1 MQPGG
6 QSLVDRLL
14 AAKNTIAGQALAK
27 VVCKAT
33 TEEIMGPKRKHLDF
47 LLQAT
52 NEMNVSIPQLADLLI
67 ERTQNSSWVVSF
79 KALITIHHLMCFG
92 NERFEAYMA
101 SHNHRLQPASYLDRM
116 GMPGGDMSNYIRRYA
131 SYLNEKRESYKLM
144 GYDFCKIKRGKDDG
158 VLRTMPTEKL
168 LKALPILQ
176 KQLDALLEFDVT
188 PNELTNGV
196 INSCFFLLI
205 KDLIRLYAAFNDGMI
220 NLLEKYFDM
229 NKKQCREALD
239 IYKKFLDRTD
249 KVSNF
254 LKVAETSGMERSEI
268 PDLSRRIDENNSAPS
283 SLLEALENH
292 LAHMEGKKISQT
304 SISRQ
309 QTEQDLKSFSRDLIF
324 NDSDDPQKILEEE
337 AKALAQF
344 NKSKDSSSPS
354 AFTQSTAT
362 TSNNFGDT
370 DFFSQQTSSNGQHAK
385 PSTTIQQQQLL
396 TDDLFSLATPPA
408 QTSTNS
414 FFNNNQNVFPAFQEP
429 PQHQQQQPF
438 QNMLDTSLPRKEE
451 TSSIETSLA
460 SNITEASFFDDILQP
475 TSMSSNKNPS
485 TMPLFTNNQSI
496 SATNKPFQTGDLN
509 SSLNQLLENLD
520 MKDRS
525 KIGKDHQW
533 TPNEG
538 KNQKIGMATGAM
550 ASPST
555 AWPNQPSMGAPF
567 GGIGVQPTTMWQPTA
582 TPASTNP
589 FAAPSGPSIYMMN
602 VTRPYYPVPMGFGG
616 MGARPMG
623 AGTNPFAAQP
633 QFGASPFGQQPK
645 PNQQQVNDPFGN
657 L

>member
-268 PDLSRRIDENNSAPS
+268 PDLSRAPS

-354 AFTQSTAT
+354 AFTQSTTTT

-396 TDDLFSLATPPA
+396 TDDLFSLTTPPA

-414 FFNNNQNVFPAFQEP
+414 FFNNNQNVFPAFHEP
-429 PQHQQQQPF
+429 PQQQQQPF
-438 QNMLDTSLPRKEE
+438 QNMLDTSLPR
-451 TSSIETSLA
+451 T
-460 SNITEASFFDDILQP
+460 SFFDDILQP
-475 TSMSSNKNPS
+475 TSMSSNKNSS

-496 SATNKPFQTGDLN
+496 PATNKPFQTGDLN

-533 TPNEG
+533 TPNDG
-538 KNQKIGMATGAM
+538 KNQKIGIGAGAI

-555 AWPNQPSMGAPF
+555 AWPNQPPMSAPF
-567 GGIGVQPTTMWQPTA
+567 GGIGVQPTAMWQPTA
-582 TPASTNP
+582 TAASTNP
-589 FAAPSGPSIYMMN
+589 FAAPSGPS
-602 VTRPYYPVPMGFGG
+602 PMGFGG

>member
-27 VVCKAT
+27 IVCKAT

-101 SHNHRLQPASYLDRM
+101 SHNHRLQPAAYLDRM

-268 PDLSRRIDENNSAPS
+268 PDLSRAPS

-292 LAHMEGKKISQT
+292 LAHMEGKKLTSQT

-309 QTEQDLKSFSRDLIF
+309 QTEQDLKSFSRDFIF

-344 NKSKDSSSPS
+344 NKSKDSS
-354 AFTQSTAT
+354 AFTQPTTAN
-362 TSNNFGDT
+362 NNFGDT
-370 DFFSQQTSSNGQHAK
+370 DFFSQQTSSNGQHTK
-385 PSTTIQQQQLL
+385 SHTTAQQQQLL
-396 TDDLFSLATPPA
+396 TDDLFSLATPPS
-408 QTSTNS
+408 QTSTNT
-414 FFNNNQNVFPAFQEP
+414 FFNNNQNTFPVFQP
-429 PQHQQQQPF
+429 QQPF
-438 QNMLDTSLPRKEE
+438 SNVLDTSAPKVAEAPPSTE
-451 TSSIETSLA
+451 TSTVT
-460 SNITEASFFDDILQP
+460 NISEANFFDDILQP
-475 TSMSSNKNPS
+475 TSMSSNKNISTTPVFTTNQNIPS
-485 TMPLFTNNQSI
+485 TTKPLQS
-496 SATNKPFQTGDLN
+496 GDLN

-533 TPNEG
+533 TPSDS
-538 KNQKIGMATGAM
+538 KNQQKIGIGGGTMH
-550 ASPST
+550 SPGT
-555 AWPNQPSMGAPF
+555 VWPNQPPMMGGSF
-567 GGIGVQPTTMWQPTA
+567 GGMNVQQNTMWQQPA
-582 TPASTNP
+582 TQTSSTNP
-589 FAAPSGPSIYMMN
+589 FAAPTGQSQ
-602 VTRPYYPVPMGFGG
+602 MGFGS
-616 MGARPMG
+616 MGPRLTG

-633 QFGASPFGQQPK
+633 SFGASPFGQQPK
-645 PNQQQVNDPFGN
+645 QNQQQVNDPFGS

>member
-101 SHNHRLQPASYLDRM
+101 SHNHRLQPAAYLDRM

-268 PDLSRRIDENNSAPS
+268 PDLSRAPS

-292 LAHMEGKKISQT
+292 LAHMEGKKLSSQT

-344 NKSKDSSSPS
+344 NKSKDSSSS
-354 AFTQSTAT
+354 TYTQPPPATT

-370 DFFSQQTSSNGQHAK
+370 DFFSQQTSNGQHTK
-385 PSTTIQQQQLL
+385 SSTTVQHQQLL
-396 TDDLFSLATPPA
+396 TDDLFSLATPPS
-408 QTSTNS
+408 QTSTNT
-414 FFNNNQNVFPAFQEP
+414 FFNNNQNTFPAFQQP
-429 PQHQQQQPF
+429 QQPF
-438 QNMLDTSLPRKEE
+438 HNVLDTSVPKIEEAPPSNE
-451 TSSIETSLA
+451 TSIVT
-460 SNITEASFFDDILQP
+460 NITEANFFDDILQP
-475 TSMSSNKNPS
+475 TSMSSNKNTPS
-485 TMPLFTNNQSI
+485 IPLFTTNQNIPS
-496 SATNKPFQTGDLN
+496 TTKPLQSGDLN

-520 MKDRS
+520 IKDRS

-533 TPNEG
+533 TPG
-538 KNQKIGMATGAM
+538 DSKNQQKIGIGGGSII
-550 ASPST
+550 SPGT
-555 AWPNQPSMGAPF
+555 TWPSQPPMMGAQF
-567 GGIGVQPTTMWQPTA
+567 GSMSVQQNTMWQQSAPQTS
-582 TPASTNP
+582 STNP
-589 FAAPSGPSIYMMN
+589 FAAPTGQSQ
-602 VTRPYYPVPMGFGG
+602 MGFGS
-616 MGARPMG
+616 MGPRPMG

-633 QFGASPFGQQPK
+633 SFGASPFGQQPK
-645 PNQQQVNDPFGN
+645 QNQQQVNDPFGS

>member
-268 PDLSRRIDENNSAPS
+268 PDLSRV
-283 SLLEALENH
+283 
-292 LAHMEGKKISQT
+292 T
-304 SISRQ
+304 
-309 QTEQDLKSFSRDLIF
+309 
-324 NDSDDPQKILEEE
+324 
-337 AKALAQF
+337 
-344 NKSKDSSSPS
+344 
-354 AFTQSTAT
+354 
-362 TSNNFGDT
+362 
-370 DFFSQQTSSNGQHAK
+370 
-385 PSTTIQQQQLL
+385 
-396 TDDLFSLATPPA
+396 

-414 FFNNNQNVFPAFQEP
+414 FFNNNQNVFPAFHEP
-429 PQHQQQQPF
+429 PQQQQQPF
-438 QNMLDTSLPRKEE
+438 QNMLDTSLPR
-451 TSSIETSLA
+451 T
-460 SNITEASFFDDILQP
+460 SFFDDILQP
-475 TSMSSNKNPS
+475 TSMSSNKNSS

-496 SATNKPFQTGDLN
+496 PATNKPFQTGDLN

-533 TPNEG
+533 TPNDG
-538 KNQKIGMATGAM
+538 KNQKIGIGAGAI

-555 AWPNQPSMGAPF
+555 AWPNQPPMSAPF
-567 GGIGVQPTTMWQPTA
+567 GGIGVQPTAMWQPTA
-582 TPASTNP
+582 TAASTNP
-589 FAAPSGPSIYMMN
+589 FAAPSGPS
-602 VTRPYYPVPMGFGG
+602 PMGFGG

>member
-67 ERTQNSSWVVSF
+67 ERTQNSSWVVSY

-101 SHNHRLQPASYLDRM
+101 SHNHRLQPAAYLDRM
-116 GMPGGDMSNYIRRYA
+116 GMPGGDMSSYVRRYA
-131 SYLNEKRESYKLM
+131 NYLNEKRDAYKLT

-158 VLRTMPTEKL
+158 VLRTMPTDKL

-176 KQLDALLEFDVT
+176 KQLDALLEFEVT

-229 NKKQCREALD
+229 NKKQCREGLD
-239 IYKKFLDRTD
+239 IYKRFLERTD
-249 KVSNF
+249 KVSTF
-254 LKVAETSGMERSEI
+254 LKVAETSGMDRSEI
-268 PDLSRRIDENNSAPS
+268 PDLSRRIDDNRAPS

-292 LAHMEGKKISQT
+292 LAHMEGKKIPPQA
-304 SISRQ
+304 SISRH

-337 AKALAQF
+337 AKALALF
-344 NKSKDSSSPS
+344 NKNKDFSNAP
-354 AFTQSTAT
+354 TT
-362 TSNNFGDT
+362 TSSGNGFGDT
-370 DFFSQQTSSNGQHAK
+370 DFFSQHQPPPSSSSSNGQY
-385 PSTTIQQQQLL
+385 PSLPAANTINQQQQLL
-396 TDDLFSLATPPA
+396 TDDLFSLATPPT
-408 QTSTNS
+408 QTATNT
-414 FFNNNQNVFPAFQEP
+414 FFNNNSNTFPAFQQP
-429 PQHQQQQPF
+429 PQQPF
-438 QNMLDTSLPRKEE
+438 QTVLDTSVPK
-451 TSSIETSLA
+451 T
-460 SNITEASFFDDILQP
+460 NFFDDILQP
-475 TSMSSNKNPS
+475 TSLSSGKTTS
-485 TMPLFTNNQSI
+485 TAPLFANNQNI
-496 SATNKPFQTGDLN
+496 PTAAKPLQSGDLN
-509 SSLNQLLENLD
+509 SSLNQLFENLD

-525 KIGKDHQW
+525 RIGKDHQW
-533 TPNEG
+533 VPGDG
-538 KNQKIGMATGAM
+538 KNQQKIGMGSGTMNSPGA
-550 ASPST
+550 SWPS
-555 AWPNQPSMGAPF
+555 QPTIGAPF
-567 GGIGVQPTTMWQPTA
+567 GGMGGSQPNTMWQQAPA
-582 TPASTNP
+582 QAASTNP
-589 FAAPSGPSIYMMN
+589 FAAPSGSS
-602 VTRPYYPVPMGFGG
+602 PMGFGG
-616 MGARPMG
+616 QPARPMG
-623 AGTNPFAAQP
+623 ANTNPFAAP
-633 QFGASPFGQQPK
+633 QSFGASPFGQPGK
-645 PNQQQVNDPFGN
+645 PNQAQVNDPFGD

>member
-254 LKVAETSGMERSEI
+254 LKVAEQLSVYIYQTSGMERSEI
-268 PDLSRRIDENNSAPS
+268 PDLSRRIDENNTAPS

-354 AFTQSTAT
+354 AFTQSTT
-362 TSNNFGDT
+362 TTTNNNFGDT

-396 TDDLFSLATPPA
+396 TDDLFSLTTPPA

-414 FFNNNQNVFPAFQEP
+414 FFNNNQNVFPAFHEP
-429 PQHQQQQPF
+429 PQQQQQPF
-438 QNMLDTSLPRKEE
+438 QNMLDTSLPR
-451 TSSIETSLA
+451 T
-460 SNITEASFFDDILQP
+460 SFFDDILQP
-475 TSMSSNKNPS
+475 TSMSSNKNSS

-496 SATNKPFQTGDLN
+496 PATNKPFQTGDLN

-533 TPNEG
+533 TPNDG
-538 KNQKIGMATGAM
+538 KNQKIGIGAGAI

-555 AWPNQPSMGAPF
+555 AWPNQPPMSAPF
-567 GGIGVQPTTMWQPTA
+567 GGIGVQPTAMWQPTA
-582 TPASTNP
+582 TAASTNP

>member
-67 ERTQNSSWVVSF
+67 ERTQNSSWVVSY

-101 SHNHRLQPASYLDRM
+101 SHNHRLQPAAYLDRM
-116 GMPGGDMSNYIRRYA
+116 GMPGGDMSSYVRRYA
-131 SYLNEKRESYKLM
+131 NYLNEKRDAYKLT

-158 VLRTMPTEKL
+158 VLRTMPTDKL

-176 KQLDALLEFDVT
+176 KQLDALLEFEVT

-229 NKKQCREALD
+229 NKKQCREGLD
-239 IYKKFLDRTD
+239 IYKRFLERTD
-249 KVSNF
+249 KVSTF
-254 LKVAETSGMERSEI
+254 LKVAETSGMDRSEI
-268 PDLSRRIDENNSAPS
+268 PDLSRAPS

-292 LAHMEGKKISQT
+292 LAHMEGKKIPPQA
-304 SISRQ
+304 SISRH

-337 AKALAQF
+337 AKALALF
-344 NKSKDSSSPS
+344 NKNKDFSNAP
-354 AFTQSTAT
+354 TT
-362 TSNNFGDT
+362 TSSGNGFGDT
-370 DFFSQQTSSNGQHAK
+370 DFFSQHQPPPSSSSSNGQY
-385 PSTTIQQQQLL
+385 PSLPAANTINQQQQLL
-396 TDDLFSLATPPA
+396 TDDLFSLATPPT
-408 QTSTNS
+408 QTATNT
-414 FFNNNQNVFPAFQEP
+414 FFNNNSNTFPAFQQP
-429 PQHQQQQPF
+429 PQQPF
-438 QNMLDTSLPRKEE
+438 QTVLDTSVPK
-451 TSSIETSLA
+451 T
-460 SNITEASFFDDILQP
+460 NFFDDILQP
-475 TSMSSNKNPS
+475 TSLSSGKTTS
-485 TMPLFTNNQSI
+485 TAPLFANNQNI
-496 SATNKPFQTGDLN
+496 PTAAKPLQSGDLN
-509 SSLNQLLENLD
+509 SSLNQLFENLD

-525 KIGKDHQW
+525 RIGKDHQW
-533 TPNEG
+533 VPGDG
-538 KNQKIGMATGAM
+538 KNQQKIGMGSGTMNSPGA
-550 ASPST
+550 SWPS
-555 AWPNQPSMGAPF
+555 QPTIGAPF
-567 GGIGVQPTTMWQPTA
+567 GGMGGSQPNTMWQQAPA
-582 TPASTNP
+582 QAASTNP
-589 FAAPSGPSIYMMN
+589 FAAPSGSS
-602 VTRPYYPVPMGFGG
+602 PMGFGG
-616 MGARPMG
+616 QPARPMG
-623 AGTNPFAAQP
+623 ANTNPFAAP
-633 QFGASPFGQQPK
+633 QSFGASPFGQPGK
-645 PNQQQVNDPFGN
+645 PNQAQVNDPFGD

>member
-268 PDLSRRIDENNSAPS
+268 PDLSRAPS

-567 GGIGVQPTTMWQPTA
+567 GGIGVQPTAMWQPTA

>member
-254 LKVAETSGMERSEI
+254 LKVAEQFSVCVDQTSGMERSEI
-268 PDLSRRIDENNSAPS
+268 PDLSRAPS

-438 QNMLDTSLPRKEE
+438 QNMLDTSLPR
-451 TSSIETSLA
+451 T
-460 SNITEASFFDDILQP
+460 SFFDDILQP

>member
-67 ERTQNSSWVVSF
+67 ERTQNSSWVVSY

-101 SHNHRLQPASYLDRM
+101 SHNHRLQPAAYLDRM
-116 GMPGGDMSNYIRRYA
+116 GMPGGDMSSYVRRYA
-131 SYLNEKRESYKLM
+131 NYLNEKRDAYKLT

-158 VLRTMPTEKL
+158 VLRTMPTDKL

-176 KQLDALLEFDVT
+176 KQLDALLEFEVT

-229 NKKQCREALD
+229 NKKQCREGLD
-239 IYKKFLDRTD
+239 IYKRFLERTD
-249 KVSNF
+249 KVSTF
-254 LKVAETSGMERSEI
+254 LKVAEQLSVYVYRTSGMDRSEI
-268 PDLSRRIDENNSAPS
+268 PDLSRRIDDNRAPS

-292 LAHMEGKKISQT
+292 LAHMEGKKIPPQA
-304 SISRQ
+304 SISRH

-337 AKALAQF
+337 AKALALF
-344 NKSKDSSSPS
+344 NKNKDFSNAP
-354 AFTQSTAT
+354 TT
-362 TSNNFGDT
+362 TSSGNGFGDT
-370 DFFSQQTSSNGQHAK
+370 NFFSQHQPTSSSSNGQY
-385 PSTTIQQQQLL
+385 PSLPSANTVNQQQQLL
-396 TDDLFSLATPPA
+396 TDDLFSLATPPTQSA
-408 QTSTNS
+408 TNT
-414 FFNNNQNVFPAFQEP
+414 FFNNNPTTFPAFQQP
-429 PQHQQQQPF
+429 PQQPF
-438 QNMLDTSLPRKEE
+438 QTALDTSVPK
-451 TSSIETSLA
+451 T
-460 SNITEASFFDDILQP
+460 NFFDDILQP
-475 TSMSSNKNPS
+475 TSLSSGKTTS
-485 TMPLFTNNQSI
+485 TAPLFANNQNI
-496 SATNKPFQTGDLN
+496 PTATKPLQSGDLN
-509 SSLNQLLENLD
+509 SSLNQLFENLD

-525 KIGKDHQW
+525 RIGKDHQW
-533 TPNEG
+533 VPGDG
-538 KNQKIGMATGAM
+538 KNQQKIGIGSNTMNSPGA
-550 ASPST
+550 SWPS
-555 AWPNQPSMGAPF
+555 QPTMSAPF
-567 GGIGVQPTTMWQPTA
+567 GGMAGSQPNTMWQQAPPQA
-582 TPASTNP
+582 ASTNP
-589 FAAPSGPSIYMMN
+589 FAAPSGSSMYMTNMI
-602 VTRPYYPVPMGFGG
+602 RPYYPAPMGFGG
-616 MGARPMG
+616 QPARPMG
-623 AGTNPFAAQP
+623 ANTNPFAAP
-633 QFGASPFGQQPK
+633 QSFGASPFGQPGK
-645 PNQQQVNDPFGN
+645 PNQAQVNDPFGD

>member
-268 PDLSRRIDENNSAPS
+268 PDLSRAPS

>member
-67 ERTQNSSWVVSF
+67 ERTQNSSWVVSY

-101 SHNHRLQPASYLDRM
+101 SHNHRLQPAAYLDRM
-116 GMPGGDMSNYIRRYA
+116 GMPGGDMSSYVRRYA
-131 SYLNEKRESYKLM
+131 NYLNEKRDAYKLT
-144 GYDFCKIKRGKDDG
+144 GFDFCKIKRGKDDG
-158 VLRTMPTEKL
+158 VLRTMPTDKL

-176 KQLDALLEFDVT
+176 KQLDALLEFEVT

-229 NKKQCREALD
+229 NKKQCREGLD
-239 IYKKFLDRTD
+239 IYKRFLERTD
-249 KVSNF
+249 KVSSF
-254 LKVAETSGMERSEI
+254 LKVAETSGMDRSEI
-268 PDLSRRIDENNSAPS
+268 PDLSRAPS

-292 LAHMEGKKISQT
+292 LAHMEGKKIPAQA

-309 QTEQDLKSFSRDLIF
+309 QTEQDLKSFSRDLIL

-344 NKSKDSSSPS
+344 NKNKDSSSPS
-354 AFTQSTAT
+354 AFSSNAPTT
-362 TSNNFGDT
+362 TSSGNGFGDT
-370 DFFSQQTSSNGQHAK
+370 DFFSQHQSSSSNGQY
-385 PSTTIQQQQLL
+385 STPNTTVQQQQLL
-396 TDDLFSLATPPA
+396 TDDLFSFASPPA
-408 QTSTNS
+408 QAATNT
-414 FFNNNQNVFPAFQEP
+414 FFNNNQNSFPAF
-429 PQHQQQQPF
+429 QQQPF
-438 QNMLDTSLPRKEE
+438 QNVLDTSVPK
-451 TSSIETSLA
+451 T
-460 SNITEASFFDDILQP
+460 NFFDDILQP
-475 TSMSSNKNPS
+475 TSLSSGKNAS
-485 TMPLFTNNQSI
+485 AAPLFSNNQNI
-496 SATNKPFQTGDLN
+496 PTTTKPLQSGDLN

-520 MKDRS
+520 IKNRS
-525 KIGKDHQW
+525 MIGKTHQW
-533 TPNEG
+533 TPDDG
-538 KNQKIGMATGAM
+538 KNQQKIGVGSGNLN
-550 ASPST
+550 SPGST
-555 AWPNQPSMGAPF
+555 WPSQPAAAGPF
-567 GGIGVQPTTMWQPTA
+567 GGMGSVQQNTVWQQPPPQA
-582 TPASTNP
+582 SSTNP
-589 FAAPSGPSIYMMN
+589 FAAPTGSSVCNFLLFFLLSLSFTISCSYSSTSSSLFFCPHIFTKYFFLALFLSLCFNYAS
-602 VTRPYYPVPMGFGG
+602 TFTHLFFFSSLPFCSF
-616 MGARPMG
+616 ARY
-623 AGTNPFAAQP
+623 TH
-633 QFGASPFGQQPK
+633 
-645 PNQQQVNDPFGN
+645 
-657 L
+657 

>member
-268 PDLSRRIDENNSAPS
+268 PDLSRAPS

-354 AFTQSTAT
+354 AFTQSTT
-362 TSNNFGDT
+362 TTTNNNFGDT

-396 TDDLFSLATPPA
+396 TDDLFSLTTPPA

-414 FFNNNQNVFPAFQEP
+414 FFNNNQNVFPAFHEP
-429 PQHQQQQPF
+429 PQQQQQPF
-438 QNMLDTSLPRKEE
+438 QNMLDTSLPR
-451 TSSIETSLA
+451 T
-460 SNITEASFFDDILQP
+460 SFFDDILQP
-475 TSMSSNKNPS
+475 TSMSSNKNSS

-496 SATNKPFQTGDLN
+496 PATNKPFQTGDLN

-533 TPNEG
+533 TPNDG
-538 KNQKIGMATGAM
+538 KNQKIGIGAGAI

-555 AWPNQPSMGAPF
+555 AWPNQPPMSAPF
-567 GGIGVQPTTMWQPTA
+567 GGIGVQPTAMWQPTA
-582 TPASTNP
+582 TAASTNP
-589 FAAPSGPSIYMMN
+589 FAAPSGPS
-602 VTRPYYPVPMGFGG
+602 PMGFGG

>member
-67 ERTQNSSWVVSF
+67 ERTQNSSWVVSY
-79 KALITIHHLMCFG
+79 KSLITIHHLMCFG

-101 SHNHRLQPASYLDRM
+101 SHNHRLQPAAYLDRM
-116 GMPGGDMSNYIRRYA
+116 GMPGGDMSSYVRRYA
-131 SYLNEKRESYKLM
+131 NYLNEKRDAYKLT
-144 GYDFCKIKRGKDDG
+144 GFDFCKIKRGKDDG

-176 KQLDALLEFDVT
+176 KQLDALLEFEVT

-229 NKKQCREALD
+229 NKKQCREGLD
-239 IYKKFLDRTD
+239 IYKRFLERTD
-249 KVSNF
+249 KVSTF
-254 LKVAETSGMERSEI
+254 LKVAEKYKQLFERDYSRQTSGMDRSEI
-268 PDLSRRIDENNSAPS
+268 PDLSRAPS

-292 LAHMEGKKISQT
+292 LAHMEGKKLPTQG

-324 NDSDDPQKILEEE
+324 NDNDDPQKILEEE

-344 NKSKDSSSPS
+344 NKNKDTSSPVGYS
-354 AFTQSTAT
+354 SGAHTA
-362 TSNNFGDT
+362 SGNGFGDT
-370 DFFSQQTSSNGQHAK
+370 DFFSQQPSSSAAAASSSNGQNA
-385 PSTTIQQQQLL
+385 TVQQQQLL
-396 TDDLFSLATPPA
+396 TDDLFSLATPPSQSGA
-408 QTSTNS
+408 NT
-414 FFNNNQNVFPAFQEP
+414 FFSNNQNTFPAFQ
-429 PQHQQQQPF
+429 QQQPQQPF
-438 QNMLDTSLPRKEE
+438 QSNVLHTSVPK
-451 TSSIETSLA
+451 T
-460 SNITEASFFDDILQP
+460 NFFDDILQP
-475 TSMSSNKNPS
+475 TSVLSGNNTS
-485 TMPLFTNNQSI
+485 TAPLFSNNQNI
-496 SATNKPFQTGDLN
+496 PTTTKVLQPGDLN
-509 SSLNQLLENLD
+509 QSLNQLFENLD
-520 MKDRS
+520 VKDRS

-533 TPNEG
+533 APSDG
-538 KNQKIGMATGAM
+538 KNQQKIGIGSGSMN
-550 ASPST
+550 SPGT
-555 AWPNQPSMGAPF
+555 TWPNQPPMGGPF
-567 GGIGVQPTTMWQPTA
+567 GGMAVQQNTMWQQAP
-582 TPASTNP
+582 PPQPSLTNP
-589 FAAPSGPSIYMMN
+589 FAAPPPSGPSQ
-602 VTRPYYPVPMGFGG
+602 MGFGG
-616 MGARPMG
+616 MAARPMG
-623 AGTNPFAAQP
+623 ANTNPFAAQP
-633 QFGASPFGQQPK
+633 TSFGTSPFGQQPK
-645 PNQQQVNDPFGN
+645 PNQQQVNDPFGD

>member
-79 KALITIHHLMCFG
+79 KSLITIHHLMCFG

-101 SHNHRLQPASYLDRM
+101 SHNHRLQPAAYLDRM

-268 PDLSRRIDENNSAPS
+268 PDLSRAPS

-292 LAHMEGKKISQT
+292 LAHMEGKKLPSQS

-324 NDSDDPQKILEEE
+324 NDTDDSQKVLEEE

-344 NKSKDSSSPS
+344 NRNKDTVSPTTVPTASSG
-354 AFTQSTAT
+354 
-362 TSNNFGDT
+362 NGFGIP
-370 DFFSQQTSSNGQHAK
+370 DFFSSQPPAPATTPSSSNGQYGVVPPAAHQQ
-385 PSTTIQQQQLL
+385 PSF
-396 TDDLFSLATPPA
+396 TDDIFSLATPPS
-408 QTSTNS
+408 QTASNS
-414 FFNNNQNVFPAFQEP
+414 FFNQSAPLTSNTNPSATSAAFS
-429 PQHQQQQPF
+429 PF
-438 QNMLDTSLPRKEE
+438 QPSPFANVLDTSVSK
-451 TSSIETSLA
+451 T
-460 SNITEASFFDDILQP
+460 NFFDDILQP
-475 TSMSSNKNPS
+475 TNVTSGKSTTNPS
-485 TMPLFTNNQSI
+485 GSSLF
-496 SATNKPFQTGDLN
+496 ATTSNIPPAGKPFQSGDLN
-509 SSLNQLLENLD
+509 SSLNQLFENLD
-520 MKDRS
+520 IKDRS

-533 TPNEG
+533 TPG
-538 KNQKIGMATGAM
+538 DSKNQQKIGMGATATITNTS
-550 ASPST
+550 SPWSNT
-555 AWPNQPSMGAPF
+555 SNMSSPF
-567 GGIGVQPTTMWQPTA
+567 GGMPMQPTTMWQQPA
-582 TPASTNP
+582 PAAAAASTNP
-589 FAAPSGPSIYMMN
+589 FAAPPTGSTQMPFGNPMG
-602 VTRPYYPVPMGFGG
+602 TRPTMGSTN
-616 MGARPMG
+616 
-623 AGTNPFAAQP
+623 TNPFAAQP
-633 QFGASPFGQQPK
+633 SFGNSPFGQPTK
-645 PNQQQVNDPFGN
+645 PNQTQINDPFGS